1 MEDPTRPA
9 GPRPDEEDLT
19 LDSEGGSEE
28 AASAGAPLDGLPD
41 EGPVRRFPTS
51 TVGRPRIEGV
61 QAGVAAGLVPPPGSR
76 DAGERTARH
85 APRHLAASERLLEEP
100 VPEEILQGVELPD
113 WTDPP
118 TREVP
123 RVLLREGEPGGPVI
137 PGPVWRESER
147 DFQQDEEAFAELIS
161 QAVPVV
167 EHGPAGDDDELGL
180 GAELFGPP
188 LPHSRHGEDSGAP
201 GEDTAIH
208 PVAGPVA
215 GGPVPGFAE
224 QHGMPL
230 DRVAPPSGS
239 PGASVSFAGRVTP
252 QAPAGIATAPVA
264 PSPSEAGGT
273 EPPGREQPSLK
284 GRNPVVATA
293 TGLGIGGVAL
303 VCFWFGSQS
312 ALTLSAVV
320 LLLAAAECFRSLR
333 SAHYQPA
340 SLLGL
345 IAAPG
350 FAVAAYVRG
359 PSAIPVVGALAVV
372 ATIGWYLVGVTRRHV
387 VANISVTLL
396 GIGWIAL
403 LGSFAGLLL
412 DPTAYPG
419 GHGVAYLLGAAEV
432 TVAYDVGG
440 YAFGSLF
447 GRHPLAPT
455 VSPGK
460 TWEGLVAGSLAA
472 LVVALA
478 VTSQMHPWTLPRAAA
493 LGVVAAIVA
502 PIGDLA
508 ESMIKRDLKVKDMGT
523 LLPAHGGVL
532 DRIDALLFM
541 LPATYFLVRLFH
553 G

>member
-1 MEDPTRPA
+1 MEEPTRPA
-9 GPRPDEEDLT
+9 GPRPDEEALT
-19 LDSEGGSEE
+19 LDTEGAPEP
-28 AASAGAPLDGLPD
+28 SAGTEAPADGLPD
-41 EGPVRRFPTS
+41 DRPARPLPPS
-51 TVGRPRIEGV
+51 TAGRPRIEGV
-61 QAGVAAGLVPPPGSR
+61 QAGVAAGLVPPPGSS

-85 APRHLAASERLLEEP
+85 APRHLAASERLVEEP
-100 VPEEILQGVELPD
+100 VPDEILQGVELPD

-123 RVLLREGEPGGPVI
+123 RVLLRDGEPSGPVI

-167 EHGPAGDDDELGL
+167 EHGPAGEDDGLGV
-180 GAELFGPP
+180 GAELFGPALLGP
-188 LPHSRHGEDSGAP
+188 SRREDSGDS
-201 GEDTAIH
+201 GERTAIH
-208 PVAGPVA
+208 PVAGPDTR
-215 GGPVPGFAE
+215 GPAPGLAE
-224 QHGMPL
+224 EHG
-230 DRVAPPSGS
+230 RPPEI
-239 PGASVSFAGRVTP
+239 SVSFAGRATTGERAGGRA
-252 QAPAGIATAPVA
+252 APDE
-264 PSPSEAGGT
+264 PSPSPAGGT
-273 EPPGREQPSLK
+273 EPGRSEQPSRK

-293 TGLGIGGVAL
+293 TGLGIGGIAL
-303 VCFWFGSQS
+303 LCFWLGSQAALALS
-312 ALTLSAVV
+312 ALV

-333 SAHYQPA
+333 TAHYQPA

-350 FAVAAYVRG
+350 FAVAAYTRG
-359 PSAIPVVGALAVV
+359 PSAIPIVGALAVV

-440 YAFGSLF
+440 YAFGSLI
-447 GRHPLAPT
+447 GRHPLAPAL
-455 VSPGK
+455 SPGK

-472 LVVALA
+472 LVVALV

-493 LGVVAAIVA
+493 LGVVAAVVA

-532 DRIDALLFM
+532 DRIDALLYM
-541 LPATYFLVRLFH
+541 L
-553 G
+553 

>member
-1 MEDPTRPA
+1 MEDPTRPD
-9 GPRPDEEDLT
+9 GPRPDEEPLT
-19 LDSEGGSEE
+19 LDAEGGSDE
-28 AASAGAPLDGLPD
+28 AAVTEAPPDRLPTG
-41 EGPVRRFPTS
+41 GPIRRFPTS

-61 QAGVAAGLVPPPGSR
+61 QAGVAAGLVPPPGSP
-76 DAGERTARH
+76 DVAERTARH
-85 APRHLAASERLLEEP
+85 APRHLAASERLVEEP

-123 RVLLREGEPGGPVI
+123 RVLLRDGEPSGPVI
-137 PGPVWRESER
+137 PGPVWRETER

-167 EHGPAGDDDELGL
+167 EHGLASEGDELGFA
-180 GAELFGPP
+180 AELFGPP
-188 LPHSRHGEDSGAP
+188 LPRPSRREDSGDSAERTAVHPVVGPDAP
-201 GEDTAIH
+201 GA
-208 PVAGPVA
+208 
-215 GGPVPGFAE
+215 VPGLAE
-224 QHGMPL
+224 QHGEVPE
-230 DRVAPPSGS
+230 V
-239 PGASVSFAGRVTP
+239 SVSFAGRATTGERAGGRAAPDTP
-252 QAPAGIATAPVA
+252 SPPPANGSEPAG
-264 PSPSEAGGT
+264 SGQLS
-273 EPPGREQPSLK
+273 RK

-293 TGLGIGGVAL
+293 TGLGIGGIAL
-303 VCFWFGSQS
+303 LCFWLGSPAALALS
-312 ALTLSAVV
+312 ALV

-333 SAHYQPA
+333 TAHYQPA

-350 FAVAAYVRG
+350 FAVAAYTRG

-387 VANISVTLL
+387 IANISVTLL

-440 YAFGSLF
+440 YAFGSLI
-447 GRHPLAPT
+447 GRHPLAPRL
-455 VSPGK
+455 SPGK
-460 TWEGLVAGSLAA
+460 TWEGLVGGSLAA